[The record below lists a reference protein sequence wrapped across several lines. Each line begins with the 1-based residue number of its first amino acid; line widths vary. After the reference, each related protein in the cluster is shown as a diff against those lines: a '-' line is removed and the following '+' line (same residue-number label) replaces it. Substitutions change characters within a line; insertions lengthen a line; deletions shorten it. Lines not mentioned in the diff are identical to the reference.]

1 MVKLNF
7 WFSICPVPSSLVVR
21 PMPLFAH
28 LLTVTLRLLSLVLI
42 PASPFLSFH
51 VCHPTCLVLRLSSSL
66 VSQPYS
72 DIPRLTSF
80 VSRHLFLD
88 SQTLFPLVSSLDPHK
103 SSSSLVACPLYRSSL
118 YLVSPPSIL
127 INRLSFLVS
136 YLSSL
141 VPLFYRP
148 LSLVPP
154 LSSFVL
160 RLSSL
165 VSILF
170 SIVPRTMS

>member
-1 MVKLNF
+1 LPCSFFSCRSTNASFRSSLN
-7 WFSICPVPSSLVVR
+7 SHPSSLVSRSHPCVSFSIVPR
-21 PMPLFAH
+21 LSSLMSCPSSFVLPRLSTLFGYSSSH
-28 LLTVTLRLLSLVLI
+28 
-42 PASPFLSFH
+42 
-51 VCHPTCLVLRLSSSL
+51 VLRLSA
-66 VSQPYS
+66 
-72 DIPRLTSF
+72 F